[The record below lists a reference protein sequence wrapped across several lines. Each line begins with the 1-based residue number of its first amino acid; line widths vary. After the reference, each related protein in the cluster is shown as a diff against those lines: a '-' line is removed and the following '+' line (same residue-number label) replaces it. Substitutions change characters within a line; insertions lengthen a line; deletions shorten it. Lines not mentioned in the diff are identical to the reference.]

1 MGGDLKQIFRGEI
14 RHDMNDT
21 MEIIVNGHKETI
33 PGFSTLFSLIHHFKE
48 YDGDLIVEH
57 NGRFV
62 FSQKYAEITV
72 REGDTIEFINPNIG
86 G

>member
-1 MGGDLKQIFRGEI
+1 
-14 RHDMNDT
+14 MNEP
-21 MEIIVNGHKETI
+21 MEITVNGHKETV
-33 PGFSTLFSLIHHFKE
+33 PGSSTLSSLIHHFKE

-62 FSQKYAEITV
+62 YPQKYAEVTV
-72 REGDTIEFINPNIG
+72 QEGDTIEFINPNIG

>member
-1 MGGDLKQIFRGEI
+1 
-14 RHDMNDT
+14 MNDT
-21 MEIIVNGHKETI
+21 MEITVNGHRENV
-33 PGFSTLFSLIHHFKE
+33 PENATLLFLIRHFKE

-62 FSQKYAEITV
+62 YPRKYADVTV
-72 REGDTIEFINPNIG
+72 RDGDAIEFINPNIG

>member
-1 MGGDLKQIFRGEI
+1 
-14 RHDMNDT
+14 MNDT
-21 MEIIVNGHKETI
+21 IEITVNGHKESV
-33 PGFSTLFSLIHHFKE
+33 PGSSTLFFLIHHFKE

-62 FSQKYAEITV
+62 YPQKHAEVAV
-72 REGDTIEFINPNIG
+72 RQGDTIEFINPNIG

>member
-1 MGGDLKQIFRGEI
+1 
-14 RHDMNDT
+14 MNDA
-21 MEIIVNGHKETI
+21 MEITVNGHKETV
-33 PGFSTLFSLIHHFKE
+33 PASSTLFALIQLFKE

-62 FSQKYAEITV
+62 YSRKYAEITV
-72 REGDTIEFINPNIG
+72 QEGDTIEFINPNIG

>member
-1 MGGDLKQIFRGEI
+1 
-14 RHDMNDT
+14 MNDT
-21 MEIIVNGHKETI
+21 MEITVNGHKETV
-33 PGFSTLFSLIHHFKE
+33 PASSTLSALIHHFKE

-62 FSQKYAEITV
+62 YPRKYAEVTLAD
-72 REGDTIEFINPNIG
+72 GDIIEFINPNIG

>member
-1 MGGDLKQIFRGEI
+1 
-14 RHDMNDT
+14 MNDT
-21 MEIIVNGHKETI
+21 MEIAVNGHKETV
-33 PGFSTLFSLIHHFKE
+33 PGSSSLYALIHHFKE

-62 FSQKYAEITV
+62 YPRKYAETIV
-72 REGDTIEFINPNIG
+72 REGDAIEFINPNIG

>member
-1 MGGDLKQIFRGEI
+1 MIAEGTEMK
-14 RHDMNDT
+14 DT
-21 MEIIVNGHKETI
+21 MEITVNGHKETV
-33 PGFSTLFSLIHHFKE
+33 PESSTLSSLIHHFKE

-62 FSQKYAEITV
+62 YPRKYADIIV
-72 REGDTIEFINPNIG
+72 RQGDSIEFINPNIG

>member
-1 MGGDLKQIFRGEI
+1 MTEP
-14 RHDMNDT
+14 
-21 MEIIVNGHKETI
+21 MEITVNGHKETV
-33 PGFSTLFSLIHHFKE
+33 PASSTLSSLIQHFKE

-62 FSQKYAEITV
+62 YPQKYADVTV

>member
-1 MGGDLKQIFRGEI
+1 
-14 RHDMNDT
+14 MNGT
-21 MEIIVNGHKETI
+21 MEITVNGHKEVV
-33 PGFSTLFSLIHHFKE
+33 PGISTLSFLIHHFKE

-62 FSQKYAEITV
+62 YPPKYADITV

>member
-1 MGGDLKQIFRGEI
+1 
-14 RHDMNDT
+14 MNET
-21 MEIIVNGHKETI
+21 MELIVNGHKEI
-33 PGFSTLFSLIHHFKE
+33 VPGNATLSFLIQHFKE

-62 FSQKYAEITV
+62 YPQKYTDVTV
-72 REGDTIEFINPNIG
+72 REGDAIEFINPNIG

>member
-1 MGGDLKQIFRGEI
+1 
-14 RHDMNDT
+14 MNEP
-21 MEIIVNGHKETI
+21 MEITVNGHKETV
-33 PGFSTLFSLIHHFKE
+33 PGSSTLSSLIQHFKE

-62 FSQKYAEITV
+62 YPQKYAEVTV
-72 REGDTIEFINPNIG
+72 QEGDAIEFINPNIG

>member
-1 MGGDLKQIFRGEI
+1 
-14 RHDMNDT
+14 MNDT
-21 MEIIVNGHKETI
+21 MEITVNGHKETV
-33 PGFSTLFSLIHHFKE
+33 PGSSTLSALIHHFKE

-62 FSQKYAEITV
+62 YPQKYAEIAV
-72 REGDTIEFINPNIG
+72 RERDTLEFINPNIG